1 MYDPIHWVWCWKYR
15 ECQKVHEYIACHDSM
30 LIENNGSR
38 YSLFGE
44 IFTMALQIYQHPGR
58 EYTTT
63 FPKKSHWFE
72 ERRREASG

>member
-1 MYDPIHWVWCWKYR
+1 
-15 ECQKVHEYIACHDSM
+15 M